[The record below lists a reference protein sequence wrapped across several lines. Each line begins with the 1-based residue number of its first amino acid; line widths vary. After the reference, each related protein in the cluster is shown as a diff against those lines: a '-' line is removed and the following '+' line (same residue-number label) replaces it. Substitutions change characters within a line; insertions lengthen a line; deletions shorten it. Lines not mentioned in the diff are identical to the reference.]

1 MFSIRS
7 VEAALV
13 RRREWTLLRRLQKTH
28 GQRLHEHARERAF
41 GTRHTATRT
50 SAAHAAQ
57 LAMAFLPPPT
67 QLDMSEAE
75 AIFDLIDKSHLS
87 LGAGEIQDGRLD
99 EQDCRGLARAMKLD
113 EDRFWRLLKRHGE
126 QEGDGRVTFAEWIA
140 AIEKSFLMN
149 KCTGQ
154 GSIDIN
160 RAMREAYIE
169 MNKDNYRGMCT
180 ITWKGGCP
188 GLNVNYWTPV
198 IEDWVCFDPVKSQIK
213 LVYRKDERGLQ
224 TAVVRVE
231 NLNEHCPSNPRAKSC
246 TWDELK
252 ETLMVGKVTEVDIIE
267 CSY

>member
-99 EQDCRGLARAMKLD
+99 EQDCRGLARAMELD

-140 AIEKSFLMN
+140 AIADREEDPIAAMKA
-149 KCTGQ
+149 K
-154 GSIDIN
+154 
-160 RAMREAYIE
+160 RAAAREQA
-169 MNKDNYRGMCT
+169 NGAGASGDPAGG
-180 ITWKGGCP
+180 KGAAA
-188 GLNVNYWTPV
+188 
-198 IEDWVCFDPVKSQIK
+198 D
-213 LVYRKDERGLQ
+213 
-224 TAVVRVE
+224 
-231 NLNEHCPSNPRAKSC
+231 
-246 TWDELK
+246 
-252 ETLMVGKVTEVDIIE
+252 
-267 CSY
+267 CSA